1 MQKKW
6 IRSSIKNK
14 GSIIVDDG
22 AKNALIKGKSL
33 LPVGIIEVNGKFDR
47 GDTVSILNKL
57 NNKIGIGVTSYSSD
71 EISKIKGIKSDN
83 IKDRLGYISRGEV
96 IHIDNMVLIK

>member
-1 MQKKW
+1 MKKKKW
-6 IRSSIKNK
+6 ILNSIKNK

-22 AKNALIKGKSL
+22 AINALIKGKSL
-33 LPVGIIEVNGKFDR
+33 LPVGNEVNGKFDR

-71 EISKIKGIKSDN
+71 EISKIKGIKRTILKIN
-83 IKDRLGYISRGEV
+83 WAIYLEV
-96 IHIDNMVLIK
+96 K

>member
-47 GDTVSILNKL
+47 GDTVSIINKI
-57 NNKIGIGVTSYSSD
+57 NTKIGIGVTSYSSD

-83 IKDRLGYISRGEV
+83 IKDKIGLYI
-96 IHIDNMVLIK
+96 